1 MKRKKA
7 LVMCRTGMGSSM
19 MLKISAEEV
28 IDRNNW
34 PMDVTHDA
42 LSGYMGQSN
51 VDVIITMSDLTDE
64 FAGSP
69 AYVIGVDDIMD
80 TDALEREL
88 RTYFESLG
96 AQ

>member
-1 MKRKKA
+1 MRHKKA

-28 IDRNNW
+28 IERNGW
-34 PMDVTHDA
+34 PMDVEHDA
-42 LSGYMGQSN
+42 LSGYMGQTN

-64 FAGSP
+64 FEGSP

-88 RTYFESLG
+88 KRYFE
-96 AQ
+96 AQGL

>member
-1 MKRKKA
+1 MKHKKA

-28 IDRNNW
+28 IEKNNW
-34 PMDVTHDA
+34 PIDVEHDA
-42 LSGYMGQSN
+42 LSGYMGQTN
-51 VDVIITMSDLTDE
+51 VDIIITMSDLIDE
-64 FAGSP
+64 FADSA

-88 RTYFESLG
+88 KKFFEEETP
-96 AQ
+96 